1 MFDFFEFSNEMMC
14 IADLQGQFI
23 RVNKAWSKTLG
34 WSAEELTSRPYFD
47 FVHPDD
53 LEATRREA
61 VLLTEG
67 NHETVAFENRYRCT
81 DGSYRWLS
89 WRAIRAPDSEE
100 LIATARDVT
109 AEKLQAE
116 ALREAEERFEV
127 YMNYSPAIAFAKDEQ
142 GRIVYYNKA
151 YEERFQV
158 RLADWFGKTDFDR
171 WPREVAQRFWEN
183 DQQVFATGVP
193 VTAVEQAGQEGGPK
207 SYWTIVK
214 FPYHDKQGKRF
225 VGGIGIDITSIKNAE
240 AALRSG
246 QELLRD
252 LIEVQENEKQLLCQE
267 FHDGL
272 IQYAVGALM
281 LLEGCQ
287 RSDSAKD
294 VSTTIEAAIASL
306 RKGVE
311 DGRRAIRGIR
321 PAVLDDAGLEA
332 AIGDL
337 IDQFSSSGVM
347 VMFKCDP
354 KFGPIPKSVQTTI
367 YRVVQESLNNA
378 RKHSGTD
385 VVRIDLKQVGDD
397 LQCEIQ
403 DFGSGFDVEAA
414 RKRGFGLRGMIE
426 RVRLLG
432 GECTIESEQDAG
444 TRIFVRLPV
453 AHDVPP
459 RTSLTQN
466 L

>member
-1 MFDFFEFSNEMMC
+1 MFDFFEFSNEMLC
-14 IADLQGQFI
+14 VADALGYFI
-23 RVNKAWSKTLG
+23 RVNNAWTKTLG
-34 WSAEELTSRPYFD
+34 WSVAELTGRPYFD

-53 LEATRREA
+53 LAATRREA
-61 VLLTEG
+61 ELLING

-89 WRAIRAPDSEE
+89 WRAIRAPDSED

-109 AEKLQAE
+109 NEKLQAE
-116 ALREAEERFEV
+116 ALREAEERFEI
-127 YMNYSPAIAFAKDEQ
+127 YMNHSPAIAFAKDEE
-142 GRIVYYNKA
+142 GRIAYYNKE
-151 YEERFQV
+151 YEERFQIQ
-158 RLADWFGKTDFDR
+158 LADWRGKTDFDR
-171 WPREVAQRFWEN
+171 WPREIADRFLEN
-183 DQQVFATGVP
+183 DQKVFTTGVP
-193 VTAVEQAGQEGGPK
+193 LTSVEQARMEGGPI
-207 SYWTIVK
+207 SYWLTVK
-214 FPYHDKQGKRF
+214 FPYHNRQGKRF
-225 VGGIGIDITSIKNAE
+225 VGGIGIDITGLKNAE
-240 AALRSG
+240 AALQSG

-287 RSDSAKD
+287 RSNSPKEITAA
-294 VSTTIEAAIASL
+294 IEAAISSL

-321 PAVLDDAGLEA
+321 PAVLDDSGLEA

-337 IDQFSSSGVM
+337 VDQFSSSGIM
-347 VMFKCDP
+347 VKSTCNPDI
-354 KFGPIPKSVQTTI
+354 GPLPKSIQTTV

-385 VVRIDLKQVGDD
+385 VVRIELKKVDGELQV
-397 LQCEIQ
+397 EIR

-414 RKRGFGLRGMIE
+414 RNRGFGLRGMIE

-432 GECTIESEQDAG
+432 GECTIESEQDGG

-453 AHDVPP
+453 QP
-459 RTSLTQN
+459 
-466 L
+466 